1 VVAYCAWWDRRG
13 HDATCCGACPRAAL
27 PCSAA
32 SARIAPHRRTA
43 PDWGQSADGLVEV
56 PEAAFDIRLG
66 SFRRDVGVG
75 GRDEPDAHPPPP
87 PPRTGRRSCSCCA
100 NSSRRRSQVRCAMR
114 RTSCGGTGVGEGGAP
129 VLISPLS
136 DRRTHI
142 KIEG

>member
-1 VVAYCAWWDRRG
+1 VVVAYCAWWDRRG

-27 PCSAA
+27 PRSAA

-87 PPRTGRRSCSCCA
+87 PAHREALVLVLREQQPPSLSSAVRHAPDELWRHRGRGGRRTCVDF
-100 NSSRRRSQVRCAMR
+100 SS
-114 RTSCGGTGVGEGGAP
+114 
-129 VLISPLS
+129 L
-136 DRRTHI
+136 
-142 KIEG
+142 